1 VIEAILAFL
10 FGLLAGSFLNVCI
23 HRWPRGRSVVK
34 PRSHCVRCRKTI
46 AWYDNIPLVSYA
58 VLRGRCRHCGK
69 RISGRYPLVELVT
82 GLLFFYFVFTLGPT
96 AGAIKMCVFTAIL
109 VALVFC
115 DLEKRILPDEL
126 TVGGALVGL
135 VFALFVP
142 MSDMSAMGILWILG
156 LDLTGRAQWLAQS
169 VLGALLPALVLWGG
183 GWLYYKVRHREGLGF
198 GDVKLVAMVGS
209 FLGLSGALLTLIIGS
224 ICGSILGYGYIKA
237 TGKDAAT
244 YELPFG
250 TFLGAAALA
259 AAIVGPRI
267 LGWYG
272 GL

>member
-1 VIEAILAFL
+1 MEAILAFF

-69 RISGRYPLVELVT
+69 RISARYPLVELVT

-96 AGAIKMCVFTAIL
+96 PAAIKMCVFTAML
-109 VALVFC
+109 VALMFC

-126 TVGGALVGL
+126 TMGGAAAGF

-142 MSDMSAMGILWILG
+142 VPDITASALLWVFGVELG
-156 LDLTGRAQWLAQS
+156 GAVQSLAES
-169 VLGALLPALVLWGG
+169 VCGSLLPALVLWGG

-198 GDVKLVAMVGS
+198 GATHADYRLDLRLDSGLRVHQGYRQGRRNLRVALRHVPGRGGAGGCHRGTQGAGVVRGAVG
-209 FLGLSGALLTLIIGS
+209 GSGCHA
-224 ICGSILGYGYIKA
+224 
-237 TGKDAAT
+237 
-244 YELPFG
+244 F
-250 TFLGAAALA
+250 
-259 AAIVGPRI
+259 
-267 LGWYG
+267 
-272 GL
+272 

>member
-1 VIEAILAFL
+1 MEAILAFF

-58 VLRGRCRHCGK
+58 ALGGRCRHCGR
-69 RISGRYPLVELVT
+69 RISWRYPLVELLT

-96 AGAIKMCVFTAIL
+96 PAALKMCIFTAML
-109 VALVFC
+109 VALIFC

-126 TVGGALVGL
+126 TLGGTVIGLAL
-135 VFALFVP
+135 ALFVP
-142 MSDMSAMGILWILG
+142 VPDITARALLWIFGAELSG
-156 LDLTGRAQWLAQS
+156 ALQS
-169 VLGALLPALVLWGG
+169 PAESVCGALLPALVLWGG

-198 GDVKLVAMVGS
+198 GDVKLIAMVGS
-209 FLGLSGALLTLIIGS
+209 FLGMRGALLTLILGS
-224 ICGSILGYGYIKA
+224 ICGSVLGYGYIKA
-237 TGKDAAT
+237 TGKDAST

-250 TFLGAAALA
+250 AFLGAAALA
-259 AAIVGPRI
+259 AALMGQKM
-267 LGWYG
+267 LAWYG
-272 GL
+272 GV

>member
-1 VIEAILAFL
+1 MEAILAFF

-58 VLRGRCRHCGK
+58 VLGGQCRHCGK
-69 RISGRYPLVELVT
+69 RISPRYPLVELAT
-82 GLLFFYFVFTLGPT
+82 GLLFFYFVFTLGPNR
-96 AGAIKMCVFTAIL
+96 AAFKMCVFTAML
-109 VALVFC
+109 VALIFC

-126 TVGGALVGL
+126 TLGGALIGL
-135 VFALFVP
+135 AFAAFVP
-142 MSDMSAMGILWILG
+142 VPDFTAQALLWVFGAEFPDRL
-156 LDLTGRAQWLAQS
+156 QSLAES
-169 VLGALLPALVLWGG
+169 VLGGLLPALILWGG

-209 FLGLSGALLTLIIGS
+209 FLGLRGALLTLILGS
-224 ICGSILGYGYIKA
+224 ICGSVLGYGYIKA

-250 TFLGAAALA
+250 TFLAAAALA
-259 AAIVGPRI
+259 AAIVGPSV

>member
-1 VIEAILAFL
+1 MLEAILAFL

-69 RISGRYPLVELVT
+69 RISFRYPLVELVT
-82 GLLFFYFVFTLGPT
+82 GLLFFYFVSTLGPT
-96 AGAIKMCVFTAIL
+96 PAAIKMCIFTAIL
-109 VALVFC
+109 VALIFC

-126 TVGGALVGL
+126 TVGGAAVGL
-135 VFALFVP
+135 VVALFVP
-142 MSDMSAMGILWILG
+142 VPDITAHALLWDVKLG
-156 LDLTGRAQWLAQS
+156 DTIGSLAES
-169 VLGALLPALVLWGG
+169 VCGALLPALVLWGG
-183 GWLYYKVRHREGLGF
+183 GWIYYKVRHREGLGF
-198 GDVKLVAMVGS
+198 GDVKLIAMVGS
-209 FLGLSGALLTLIIGS
+209 FLGLRGALLTLILGS
-224 ICGSILGYGYIKA
+224 ICGSILGYGYIRA

-259 AAIVGPRI
+259 AAIAGPRI

>member
-1 VIEAILAFL
+1 MMEAILAFL

-69 RISGRYPLVELVT
+69 RISARYPLVELVT

-96 AGAIKMCVFTAIL
+96 PAAVKMCIFSAIL
-109 VALVFC
+109 VGLIFC

-126 TVGGALVGL
+126 TVGGALAGL

-142 MSDMSAMGILWILG
+142 VPDITA
-156 LDLTGRAQWLAQS
+156 
-169 VLGALLPALVLWGG
+169 GALLWI
-183 GWLYYKVRHREGLGF
+183 F
-198 GDVKLVAMVGS
+198 GV
-209 FLGLSGALLTLIIGS
+209 
-224 ICGSILGYGYIKA
+224 
-237 TGKDAAT
+237 
-244 YELPFG
+244 ELAG
-250 TFLGAAALA
+250 H
-259 AAIVGPRI
+259 PRI
-267 LGWYG
+267 PG
-272 GL
+272 